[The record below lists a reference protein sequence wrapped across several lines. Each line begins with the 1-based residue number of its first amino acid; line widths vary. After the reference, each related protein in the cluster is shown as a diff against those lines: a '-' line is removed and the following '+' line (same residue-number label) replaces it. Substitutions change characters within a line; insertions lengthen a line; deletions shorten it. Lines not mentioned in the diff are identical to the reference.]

1 MLKEIIHKGK
11 DWIIQEIKNS
21 GLRGRGGAG
30 FPSGLK
36 YSFMPKQSLDGR
48 CVHMHGCSDPRRA
61 DRSPTL
67 WLTRAPP
74 CISLA

>member
-61 DRSPTL
+61 RSVAYPV
-67 WLTRAPP
+67 AHACPP